1 MKINDMIVLLPVS
14 IITTA
19 LKFARFDLN
28 SEDKKFIAE
37 NIANENVV
45 RFADFLIYTLASAQ
59 IQYMADDEE
68 KLFIMDNILST
79 MSANIRNLLKN

>member
-1 MKINDMIVLLPVS
+1 MYFSVLIKTEWNLLFQLV
-14 IITTA
+14 
-19 LKFARFDLN
+19 
-28 SEDKKFIAE
+28 KFIAE
-37 NIANENVV
+37 NVANENVV

-68 KLFIMDNILST
+68 KLIIMDNIIST